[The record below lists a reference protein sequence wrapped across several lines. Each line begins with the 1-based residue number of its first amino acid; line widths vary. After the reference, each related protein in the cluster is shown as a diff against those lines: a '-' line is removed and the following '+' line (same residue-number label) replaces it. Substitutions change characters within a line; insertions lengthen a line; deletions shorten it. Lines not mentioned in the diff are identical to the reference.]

1 MANAMDFTTAHVR
14 SREELVTDIDSHF
27 GPVRYDDTTSRIVAR
42 IIITWDSGAIDI
54 EEYRSLTQA
63 RMRRDTLMYLWK
75 GEISDNIRRV
85 EYEEVPA

>member
-1 MANAMDFTTAHVR
+1 M
-14 SREELVTDIDSHF
+14 
-27 GPVRYDDTTSRIVAR
+27 RYNDTTSRIVAR

>member
-27 GPVRYDDTTSRIVAR
+27 GPVRYDDTTNRIVAR
-42 IIITWDSGAIDI
+42 ITITWDSGAIDI

-75 GEISDNIRRV
+75 GEISDNIRKV
-85 EYEEVPA
+85 EYQEVTS

>member
-1 MANAMDFTTAHVR
+1 M
-14 SREELVTDIDSHF
+14 
-27 GPVRYDDTTSRIVAR
+27 RYDDSTSRIVAR